1 MYSTTVCL
9 SELDHSLS
17 AFCTVQMRE
26 LWQKGE
32 MTCPSQTPGV
42 ESLGKW
48 QDHCLWGKSL
58 IYYSLMILDKLL
70 NPVSW
75 ARPQKA
81 DLGWKAGEK
90 RNTDFLQDCFHS
102 RLLCDLEAESVKC
115 TYKIRMKA
123 SWCRFSMSPWF
134 PRPWAKVQLPGFHR
148 EWKTCQVKDSRTTN
162 HGLSHSDYH
171 S

>member
-1 MYSTTVCL
+1 MCKVRRVVQEHGKY
-9 SELDHSLS
+9 SLS
-17 AFCTVQMRE
+17 LRNLQSWRRVKDVFNNSLLVRTGSFIIWLLHCTDE
-26 LWQKGE
+26 GIKQKGE
-32 MTCPSQTPGV
+32 MTCPSHTPGV

-48 QDHCLWGKSL
+48 QDHCPWSKSL

-102 RLLCDLEAESVKC
+102 RLLCDLEAGSVKC

-123 SWCRFSMSPWF
+123 SWCSFSMSP
-134 PRPWAKVQLPGFHR
+134 
-148 EWKTCQVKDSRTTN
+148 
-162 HGLSHSDYH
+162 
-171 S
+171 

>member
-1 MYSTTVCL
+1 MCQVITVIQ
-9 SELDHSLS
+9 EHAKYSLS
-17 AFCTVQMRE
+17 LRNLQSWRRVKDVFNNSLPVRTRSLSDFCIVQMKE

-32 MTCPSQTPGV
+32 MTCPSHTPGI

-48 QDHCLWGKSL
+48 QDHWLWSKSR
-58 IYYSLMILDKLL
+58 IHYSLMILDKLL
-70 NPVSW
+70 NLVSW

-102 RLLCDLEAESVKC
+102 RLLCDLEVGNAKC

-123 SWCRFSMSPWF
+123 SWCSFSMP
-134 PRPWAKVQLPGFHR
+134 P
-148 EWKTCQVKDSRTTN
+148 
-162 HGLSHSDYH
+162 
-171 S
+171 